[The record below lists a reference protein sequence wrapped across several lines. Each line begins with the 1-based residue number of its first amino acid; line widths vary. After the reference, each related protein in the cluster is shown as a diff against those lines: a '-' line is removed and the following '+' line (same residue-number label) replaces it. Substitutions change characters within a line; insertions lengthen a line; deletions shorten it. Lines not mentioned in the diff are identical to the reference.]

1 MHPQIRQNKPG
12 RCPICGMDLVPLKA
26 GPQSSN
32 SETDKLNHS
41 ESEHKTLSN
50 NSEQV
55 WTCPMHPEIKQD
67 KPGRC
72 PKCGMDLEPSKLSP
86 PSTSNMNGDSESAN
100 KKTAKTSVYLMP
112 AQSSIASITTE
123 KPQRQSLTKEIQLFG
138 EIKYIQSNHIDL
150 TSFYPG
156 RVERVLVSYN
166 AVDVKEGEPLLV
178 LYSEEAIADQ
188 ERYLQAI
195 RTRYLTTFYERK
207 VADAQVE
214 TYKVKLLKSGFT
226 EEELNDLVKHKKV
239 NPYVTVRAYRNGT
252 LVGKLPHVGER
263 VSNEEILFHI
273 VPLENVWFTAQIFEQ
288 DLGALKLGQKI
299 QIIAKA
305 FPETKFEGELVYLSP
320 FIDPAN
326 RTIMGRFTIPN
337 PDKKLVPDMTATGMV
352 QLPQSKEILTI
363 PSSAVIDTG
372 KRKIVYVK
380 TTDDQYEQREVM
392 TGSSGTDRTEVM
404 EGLTEND
411 FVVTT
416 GAFLLDAEAQLKGS
430 TSQSQHQH

>member
-1 MHPQIRQNKPG
+1 MKTLLLIILSVALIIPLTGCQKKEQSSTTEQIWTCSMHPQIRQNKPG
-12 RCPICGMDLVPLKA
+12 RCPICGMDLIPLKSA
-26 GPQSSN
+26 PKG
-32 SETDKLNHS
+32 D
-41 ESEHKTLSN
+41 ESKMEKHQHPESTNDQSN
-50 NSEQV
+50 NIRV
-55 WTCPMHPEIKQD
+55 H
-67 KPGRC
+67 
-72 PKCGMDLEPSKLSP
+72 
-86 PSTSNMNGDSESAN
+86 
-100 KKTAKTSVYLMP
+100 LMP

-156 RVERVLVSYN
+156 RVERVLVNYN

-178 LYSEEAIADQ
+178 FYSEEAIADQ

-207 VADAQVE
+207 VADAQ
-214 TYKVKLLKSGFT
+214 
-226 EEELNDLVKHKKV
+226 VKHKKV

-320 FIDPAN
+320 FIDPVN

-337 PDKKLVPDMTATGMV
+337 PDKKLVPDMTATGIV
-352 QLPQSKEILTI
+352 QLPQNKEILTI
-363 PSSAVIDTG
+363 PSSAIIDTG
-372 KRKIVYVK
+372 KRKIVYIK

-392 TGSSGTDRTEVM
+392 IGNQGTDRTEIS

-411 FVVTT
+411 SVVTA
-416 GAFLLDAEAQLKGS
+416 GAFLLDAEAQLKGA
-430 TSQSQHQH
+430 TSQSMHHH